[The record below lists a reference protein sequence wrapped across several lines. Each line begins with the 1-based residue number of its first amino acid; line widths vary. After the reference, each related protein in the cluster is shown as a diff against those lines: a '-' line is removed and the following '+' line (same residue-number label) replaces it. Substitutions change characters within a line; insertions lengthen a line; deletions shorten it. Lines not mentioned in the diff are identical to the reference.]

1 MNIGQIPLFLPELL
15 NHLAQNARE
24 LVGAG
29 GAALLAVDA
38 RETVQGEIHAL
49 TFQQG
54 PEGLEVA
61 VAAGDIA
68 EVVDLSVN
76 QVEINLTGTN
86 QGRWHGRNMTH
97 PVHGAVAQYL
107 DIFRHF

>member
-29 GAALLAVDA
+29 SPALLAVDA
-38 RETVQGEIHAL
+38 REALQGEIHAL

-54 PEGLEVA
+54 SQGLEVA
-61 VAAGDIA
+61 VAPGNIT
-68 EVVDLSVN
+68 EIVDLSVN

-86 QGRWHGRNMTH
+86 QGRRHGCNVTH

>member
-29 GAALLAVDA
+29 SPALLAVDT
-38 RETVQGEIHAL
+38 REAFQGEIHGL
-49 TFQQG
+49 SFQQG
-54 PEGLEVA
+54 PQGLEIA
-61 VAAGDIA
+61 VAAGDVA
-68 EVVDLSVN
+68 EVVDLSVDE
-76 QVEINLTGTN
+76 VEIDLTGTN
-86 QGRWHGRNMTH
+86 QGRRHGRNVTH

-107 DIFRHF
+107 DVFRHF